1 MTKTRENITMK
12 YMLQIIII
20 FMSRLVLT
28 GCSREPS
35 QEELHALYQEQI
47 KQTNELATRIM
58 QQDGEII
65 KVTQFEKLDCNKVDN
80 SKDLNCRVNVSVEM
94 PFLGTQSNTA
104 NLRVTKGSDSWVLI
118 DQ

>member
-1 MTKTRENITMK
+1 MK
-12 YMLQIIII
+12 YMLLITMIL
-20 FMSRLVLT
+20 MSSLVLT

-58 QQDGEII
+58 QQDGEIM

-80 SKDLNCRVNVSVEM
+80 SEDLNCRVNVSVEM

-104 NLRVTKGSDSWVLI
+104 DLRVAKGDSGWVLV
-118 DQ
+118 D

>member
-1 MTKTRENITMK
+1 MK
-12 YMLQIIII
+12 YMLLITMIL
-20 FMSRLVLT
+20 MSSLVLT

-58 QQDGEII
+58 QQDGEIM

-80 SKDLNCRVNVSVEM
+80 SEDLNCRVNVSVEM

-104 NLRVTKGSDSWVLI
+104 DLRVAKGESGWVLV
-118 DQ
+118 D